1 MDEIES
7 DLKLLITAVKLAGR
21 KAMEFRQKGSIQVWR
36 KSDGSAVSEVDL
48 AANEI
53 AEQCL
58 RRPRPSYGWLS
69 EEGRD
74 TTDRLEAGRVW
85 IIDPIDGTQAYL
97 SGKDD
102 WCVAAAL
109 CINGRP
115 VLGAIFNAA
124 RNELFAG
131 RAGHGA
137 TMNGQR
143 LKVRDRG
150 SLEGARL
157 IAPRNQLRQ
166 QFWGDALPAFEAKWA
181 NSIAYRLSLVA
192 CGQADAAIS
201 LSPKSEWDVAA
212 GVVIAAEAGCIV
224 TDQHGNTPRFNNPQ
238 PRIDGIIAAPPI
250 LHGELLRLRKQRL
263 IPRPIDVTEERKP

>member
-1 MDEIES
+1 MDDIES
-7 DLKLLITAVKLAGR
+7 DFKLLITAVKLAGR
-21 KAMEFRQKGSIQVWR
+21 KAMEFRQRGAIQVWR
-36 KSDGSAVSEVDL
+36 KADGSAVSEVDL

-53 AEQCL
+53 AEHCL
-58 RRPRPSYGWLS
+58 RRPRPCYGWLS

-74 TTDRLEAGRVW
+74 DASRLEAMRVW

-109 CINGRP
+109 CENGQP

-124 RNELFAG
+124 RNELFAA
-131 RAGHGA
+131 RAGQGA

-150 SLEGARL
+150 RLEGARL

-166 QFWGDALPAFEAKWA
+166 QFWGNPLPAFEPKWA

-212 GVVIAAEAGCIV
+212 GILIAAEAGCIV
-224 TDQHGNTPRFNNPQ
+224 TDQHGNTPRFNNPE

-250 LHGELLRLRKQRL
+250 LHGELLRLRKRRQ
-263 IPRPIDVTEERKP
+263 ISRPIDVTEERKP